1 MPDWIKDTKVTYAH
15 PHEII
20 RDWIDIYI
28 QEADPDDIAVIP
40 LSKGFKAIV
49 DKEYEDLVDP
59 YYWFAAPT
67 KASVYAKSSGV
78 IRTAKPQTQVALHN
92 FIVSHYIKKHFD
104 PTLKHTTFHN
114 KNPLDCRVANL
125 LKGNDRQAVMRNRR
139 GKRDTESRYKGVR
152 PMSGKYRAF
161 IFDGQDNISL
171 GSFDTE
177 QDAAMIYDDAALV
190 VFGASSHFNF
200 PLGNL
205 DPLHHEFASLLI
217 QRHYNKKLG
226 RPLTNQEITAKGL
239 TLYGRDM

>member
-1 MPDWIKDTKVTYAH
+1 MPDWITDVKVTYAH

-28 QEADPDDIAVIP
+28 QEANPDDIAVIP
-40 LSKGFKAIV
+40 LSKGFRAIV
-49 DKEYEDLVDP
+49 DKEYEDLVDQ

-78 IRTAKPQTQVALHN
+78 IRTVKPQTQVALHN

-114 KNPLDCRVANL
+114 KNPLDCRVSNL
-125 LKGNDRQAVMRNRR
+125 LKGNDRQVVMRNRR

-177 QDAAMIYDDAALV
+177 QDAAMIYDAAALV

-217 QRHYNKKLG
+217 QRHYDKKLG

>member
-1 MPDWIKDTKVTYAH
+1 M
-15 PHEII
+15 
-20 RDWIDIYI
+20 
-28 QEADPDDIAVIP
+28 
-40 LSKGFKAIV
+40 
-49 DKEYEDLVDP
+49 
-59 YYWFAAPT
+59 
-67 KASVYAKSSGV
+67 
-78 IRTAKPQTQVALHN
+78 ALHN

-177 QDAAMIYDDAALV
+177 QDAAMIYDAAALV

-205 DPLHHEFASLLI
+205 DPLHQEFASLLI
-217 QRHYNKKLG
+217 QRHYDKKLG